1 MRCVAMQT
9 CLSSPSACRKVR
21 RNPLCSGSQE
31 DRIAAQPSPHIVQE
45 SCQRKNCIRD
55 AFLGCQIDFKRTDES
70 SPPPEGKIR
79 TQSIAYQ
86 KSPCFLEHFLARA
99 ITMSG
104 YSLPFAARQL
114 GCGCA
119 RSLWSPTSSILRV
132 QRQIRRRR
140 QKRDWHQQEK
150 ADGARS
156 GLPTADGSCSLSRS
170 VYGLSV

>member
-1 MRCVAMQT
+1 LHAVCGVIRVSMRCVAMQT

-31 DRIAAQPSPHIVQE
+31 DRIAAQPSPH
-45 SCQRKNCIRD
+45 
-55 AFLGCQIDFKRTDES
+55 KRTDES